1 MNPYAI
7 IAALIIWAASLAG
20 VGYWQNGVGHVEE
33 SAAWQKKENRELADA
48 NAKIL
53 QLETEARVS
62 EQAHSETQ
70 HLISTSLQK
79 DLQNDEIRRQK
90 DVADARSGA
99 IRMRDP
105 SAPAIQACGGST
117 GEASTGTSGRD
128 GQAGGELSPAAA
140 EFLLTEA
147 DRADAVVQQLGACQA
162 VIVSDRAP

>member
-33 SAAWQKKENRELADA
+33 SATWQKKDNAELKEA

-53 QLETEARVS
+53 QLETEARAS

-70 HLISTSLQK
+70 HLISTGLQK
-79 DLQNDEIRRQK
+79 DLQNAEIQRQK

-99 IRMRDP
+99 IRLRDP
-105 SAPAIQACGGST
+105 GAPAVQNCGGGTSET
-117 GEASTGTSGRD
+117 ATGTSGRD
-128 GQAGGELSPAAA
+128 GQAGAELSANAV

-147 DRADAVVQQLGACQA
+147 DRADAVVRQLTACQA
-162 VIVSDRAP
+162 VVDADRAP